1 MQRTLARFIPKYRDL
16 VTQAIEYTKY
26 LQTPRLLNVT
36 AYPSTIST
44 MRTEVMNI
52 SSQFINRAII
62 GTVNLT
68 SDWQAMLNNLD
79 GAGYQTVKAVM
90 KETAQSLDII

>member
-1 MQRTLARFIPKYRDL
+1 MS
-16 VTQAIEYTKY
+16 QAIEYTKA

-62 GTVNLT
+62 GTVDLA
-68 SDWQAMLNNLD
+68 SGWQAMLDNLD

-90 KETAQSLDII
+90 KETAESLGIL

>member
-1 MQRTLARFIPKYRDL
+1 
-16 VTQAIEYTKY
+16 
-26 LQTPRLLNVT
+26 
-36 AYPSTIST
+36 

-62 GTVNLT
+62 GTVDLDT
-68 SDWQAMLNNLD
+68 DWQAMLANLD

-90 KETAQSLDII
+90 KETAESLGIL

>member
-1 MQRTLARFIPKYRDL
+1 
-16 VTQAIEYTKY
+16 
-26 LQTPRLLNVT
+26 
-36 AYPSTIST
+36 
-44 MRTEVMNI
+44 MNI